1 MKRKT
6 VLISLAAL
14 SLLFTGIVGC
24 GNKPEEKSEEPSSV
38 APTTSETA
46 KPSSQEAKPSSSAAP
61 TTSEAPAPHVHTYGD
76 AIKTAKNASGK
87 DVFIKECADKDDK
100 YIGIA
105 FDDYSEK
112 SADFGSTS
120 SYNNVPEALRNES
133 RLLAKNSTV
142 TWKINVDKAIQNAEL
157 EFGVVYTGSDHGTQ
171 TGADGSTQKY
181 SIKANDGE
189 FQDWALGSTTYDEA
203 GLSQTARAYLKYGNI
218 NLVAGEN
225 TITLRQNNAG
235 YRLLYGGEVRIHFTG
250 DATIEDGVV
259 PFEGYTVNFVI
270 DDNCEVFVYQTKAY
284 DTETPVKSTT
294 AIARNEN
301 GEIVAYDPDDLL
313 LQPQC
318 SFKVVCKD
326 GYSVNA
332 TNIVVTPEGSFKNL
346 KQNPDNV
353 VGQENIFRVTKI
365 QANITIT
372 ITPVAGEQAPG
383 YKVDFVPAHCTIKVY
398 VGPKDET
405 GSNVDTAEVIYAR
418 GKDSPYDVTFTTPQ
432 VNFEVIC
439 EEGYEFVPTITDDKV
454 DFIQGDYNKFQIKT
468 SVAGDY
474 YNITKVASDLTIT
487 IAATL
492 IAGE

>member
-38 APTTSETA
+38 APTTSET
-46 KPSSQEAKPSSSAAP
+46 AKPSSSAAP

-112 SADFGSTS
+112 SAEFGSTS

-259 PFEGYTVNFVI
+259 PFEGYKVTFAPEHCKVL
-270 DDNCEVFVYQTKAY
+270 VFQTKAY
-284 DTETPVKSTT
+284 TTETPVETNN

-313 LQPQC
+313 PQPQ
-318 SFKVVCKD
+318 VVSK
-326 GYSVNA
+326 SSQMKA
-332 TNIVVTPEGSFKNL
+332 IV
-346 KQNPDNV
+346 
-353 VGQENIFRVTKI
+353 
-365 QANITIT
+365 
-372 ITPVAGEQAPG
+372 
-383 YKVDFVPAHCTIKVY
+383 
-398 VGPKDET
+398 
-405 GSNVDTAEVIYAR
+405 
-418 GKDSPYDVTFTTPQ
+418 
-432 VNFEVIC
+432 
-439 EEGYEFVPTITDDKV
+439 
-454 DFIQGDYNKFQIKT
+454 
-468 SVAGDY
+468 
-474 YNITKVASDLTIT
+474 
-487 IAATL
+487 
-492 IAGE
+492 